1 MNEMQ
6 NPIDGA
12 KESVEYIIGANTKL
26 KRKRKT
32 EKDAQKEQFINIM
45 NLLEAANTRS
55 ILMTS
60 ELDLNFTKYDEKF
73 YAVIDSLIFL
83 HFGPDVSELIFFY
96 LYERTNIDG
105 TTNDLLDE
113 ERNIVPLENVNDLWE
128 LVKTVQSKI
137 SKMKK

>member
-1 MNEMQ
+1 MSEMQ

-32 EKDAQKEQFINIM
+32 EKDAQKEQFVNIM
-45 NLLEAANTRS
+45 TLLEAANTRS
-55 ILMTS
+55 VLMTS

-73 YAVIDSLIFL
+73 YAVIDSLIFF

-128 LVKTVQSKI
+128 LIKEVQFKI